1 MRVAIDCHMVGQSGA
16 GDGGN
21 GRYAS
26 CLADAM
32 SNTAAPSDH
41 VSVLIA
47 HAAAR
52 GQLEGLDMRWLP
64 ASNARR
70 LSWAAPRALRG
81 FDAAVF
87 HYIVPPV
94 ARCALA
100 VVVHDA
106 SFRMF
111 PDWFDRR
118 TKALLNA
125 LVPLAIRRARRVVT
139 ASETA
144 KADLVAAL
152 GIRPEQITVVP
163 AIPSPT
169 FGLRPGAAERVA
181 TRFGLSRYCL
191 AVGDIHPRKNLPAL
205 AEAVQ
210 TVGGVELAV
219 AGMAGHGGAA
229 ILKGLGARALGRV
242 SDDDLADLYAAAAVT
257 VYPSL
262 YEGFGLPVIEAM
274 ACGSPVVASDRGAI
288 PEVAGDS
295 AILVEPTAAALAEG
309 IRAALEPST
318 ADRLRSAGPIRAAA
332 FSSEAMGQAG
342 WALAHGMI
350 K

>member
-1 MRVAIDCHMVGQSGA
+1 MRVAIDCHMVGQPGA
-16 GDGGN
+16 GDAGN

-26 CLADAM
+26 CLAAAM
-32 SNTAAPSDH
+32 ADTAAPSDK
-41 VSVLIA
+41 VSILVA
-47 HAAAR
+47 HRAGG
-52 GQLEGLDMRWLP
+52 GQLGGLDVRWLP

-70 LSWAAPRALRG
+70 LAWAAPRAMHG
-81 FDAAVF
+81 VDAGVF
-87 HYIVPPV
+87 HYIVPPL

-118 TKALLNA
+118 TKALLNV

-152 GIRPEQITVVP
+152 RIREEQITVVP
-163 AIPSPT
+163 AIPSRS
-169 FGLRPGAAERVA
+169 FGPRPGADERVA
-181 TRFGLSRYCL
+181 ARFGLSRYCL
-191 AVGDIHPRKNLPAL
+191 AVGDIHPRKNLPAV
-205 AEAVQ
+205 AAAVRA
-210 TVGGVELAV
+210 VGGVELVV
-219 AGMAGHGGAA
+219 AGMAGHDGAA
-229 ILKGLGARALGRV
+229 ILKGLGARTLGRV

-274 ACGSPVVASDRGAI
+274 ACGSPVVASNRGAI
-288 PEVAGDS
+288 PEVAGDA
-295 AILVEPTAAALAEG
+295 AILVEPTQFALADG

-318 ADRLRSAGPIRAAA
+318 GDRLRVAGPLRAAQ

-342 WALAHGMI
+342 WTLVREI
-350 K
+350 VR